1 MLNRDIRLQSLR
13 SHRKI
18 RSSTRITTLFQLTT
32 TSLRYSIILRS
43 LYCSNTGHWLPL
55 LSCFISQMRYHT
67 THTTLLQY
75 KSQKNNFPGIS
86 GWKMK
91 SLTTLATLLYLTTIK
106 MKSLATLTTLL
117 YLTTIKMK
125 SLATL
130 TTLLYLTTIKMKS
143 LATLTTLFYFTTI
156 KMKYLSTLTT
166 LFKFTT
172 IKMKFLTMF
181 ATLFYFTTINPRD
194 HTTFTTLPL
203 SIKYYSSQEFQCFH
217 KIYVPQ

>member
-86 GWKMK
+86 DWK
-91 SLTTLATLLYLTTIK
+91 I
-106 MKSLATLTTLL
+106 
-117 YLTTIKMK
+117 
-125 SLATL
+125 
-130 TTLLYLTTIKMKS
+130 KS

-156 KMKYLSTLTT
+156 KMKSLSTLTT

-172 IKMKFLTMF
+172 IKMKFLTML
-181 ATLFYFTTINPRD
+181 ATLFYFTTINPKD
-194 HTTFTTLPL
+194 HTTVTALPL

>member
-18 RSSTRITTLFQLTT
+18 RSNTRITTLFQLTT

-43 LYCSNTGHWLPL
+43 LCCSNTGYWLPL

-86 GWKMK
+86 DWK
-91 SLTTLATLLYLTTIK
+91 I
-106 MKSLATLTTLL
+106 
-117 YLTTIKMK
+117 
-125 SLATL
+125 
-130 TTLLYLTTIKMKS
+130 KS

-156 KMKYLSTLTT
+156 KMKSLSTLTT

-172 IKMKFLTMF
+172 IKMKFLTML
-181 ATLFYFTTINPRD
+181 ATLFYFTTINPKD
-194 HTTFTTLPL
+194 HTTVTALPL

-217 KIYVPQ
+217 KICMCHSNFTVRKFSGVLHALLRVT

>member
-43 LYCSNTGHWLPL
+43 LCCSNTGYWLPL

-91 SLTTLATLLYLTTIK
+91 SLTTLA
-106 MKSLATLTTLL
+106 TLL